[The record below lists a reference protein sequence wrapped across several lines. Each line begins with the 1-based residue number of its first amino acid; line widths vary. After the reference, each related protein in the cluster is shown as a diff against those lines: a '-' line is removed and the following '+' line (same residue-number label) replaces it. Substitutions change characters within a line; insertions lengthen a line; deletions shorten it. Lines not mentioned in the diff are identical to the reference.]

1 MGYGF
6 VVFLAVV
13 GGIIRRLWPV
23 AVVGAV
29 LVAVIGF
36 ITQASGGSF
45 WTAVAYT
52 GTGLG
57 VIAVLALMLAARGAI
72 KNGFK

>member
-1 MGYGF
+1 MGYSFMLF
-6 VVFLAVV
+6 VVVV
-13 GGIIRRLWPV
+13 GGIIRRLWPL
-23 AVVGAV
+23 AVVGAL

-45 WTAVAYT
+45 WTAVAYS

-57 VIAVLALMLAARGAI
+57 VIAVLALLLTALGAI